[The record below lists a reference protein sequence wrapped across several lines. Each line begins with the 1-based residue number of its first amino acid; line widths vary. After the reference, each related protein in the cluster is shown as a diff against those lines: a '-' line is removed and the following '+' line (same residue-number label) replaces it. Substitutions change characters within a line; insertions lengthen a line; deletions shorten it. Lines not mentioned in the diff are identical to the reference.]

1 MRPMAAEVAALR
13 MAFQDASEGAA
24 DFLGGIGGM
33 AFQRLY
39 GNHERVFRVRQRY
52 GKIEYRCAVYRF
64 CCIGNGSSIEK
75 LCGTVLRYTFLELAV
90 NGSGS
95 STDFGENGI
104 R

>member
-64 CCIGNGSSIEK
+64 YCNGSNIEN
-75 LCGTVLRYTFLELAV
+75 LCGPDLRKKRCMVTV
-90 NGSGS
+90 
-95 STDFGENGI
+95 
-104 R
+104 